1 MEDLNQLSNK
11 DFLDYLIK
19 ELEIQDKPKTI
30 DRTIDLVNFYLE
42 HGLDKEGIYLEILR
56 IFASFEQKESE
67 QFFAAQRA
75 NFITVILILAGLV
88 LLLSVKLI
96 LG

>member
-1 MEDLNQLSNK
+1 MQDLN
-11 DFLDYLIK
+11 
-19 ELEIQDKPKTI
+19 KPKTI
-30 DRTIDLVNFYLE
+30 DRTIDLVNFYFE
-42 HGLDKEGIYLEILR
+42 HGMDKEDIYLEILGV
-56 IFASFEQKESE
+56 FARNEQKESE

-96 LG
+96 AHGNNCGGT